1 MFEVLAEARLIVS
14 CQTRFNPS
22 DLEWDRWMMAASV
35 LARQV
40 GDFKLLVVTDGGHPT
55 RAQLERLKR
64 QKEQKDH
71 KEPPT
76 AIVSSSV
83 ALRFM
88 GAALT
93 FVNST
98 IRCFAPAQL
107 DQAFEHI
114 RLAPADR
121 NLARTSIERLRR
133 EMLALSA

>member
-22 DLEWDRWMMAASV
+22 DLEWDRWMTAASV

-40 GDFKLLVVTDGGHPT
+40 GDFRLLVVTDGGHPT
-55 RAQLERLKR
+55 RAQLERLKQLKD
-64 QKEQKDH
+64 QKE
-71 KEPPT
+71 PAT

-107 DQAFEHI
+107 DDAFEHI

-121 NLARTSIERLRR
+121 NLARASVERLRR

>member
-1 MFEVLAEARLIVS
+1 MIVS

-22 DLEWDRWMMAASV
+22 DLEWDRWMTAASV

-40 GDFKLLVVTDGGHPT
+40 GDFRLLVVTDGGHPT
-55 RAQLERLKR
+55 RTQLERLKR
-64 QKEQKDH
+64 LKDR

-107 DQAFEHI
+107 DDAFEHI
-114 RLAPADR
+114 GLVPADR
-121 NLARTSIERLRR
+121 SLARASIERLRR
-133 EMLALSA
+133 ELAALSATG

>member
-1 MFEVLAEARLIVS
+1 VFEVLAEARLIVS

-22 DLEWDRWMMAASV
+22 DLEWDRWMTAASV

-40 GDFKLLVVTDGGHPT
+40 GDFRLLVVTDGGHPT
-55 RAQLERLKR
+55 RAQLERLKQLKD
-64 QKEQKDH
+64 QKE
-71 KEPPT
+71 PAT

-121 NLARTSIERLRR
+121 SLARASIERLRR

>member
-22 DLEWDRWMMAASV
+22 DLEWDRWMTAASV
-35 LARQV
+35 LSRQV
-40 GDFKLLVVTDGGHPT
+40 GDFRLLVVTDGGHPT

-64 QKEQKDH
+64 LKDQKE
-71 KEPPT
+71 PAT

-107 DQAFEHI
+107 DDAFEHI

>member
-22 DLEWDRWMMAASV
+22 DLEWDRWMTAASV

-40 GDFKLLVVTDGGHPT
+40 GDFRLLVVTDGGHPT
-55 RAQLERLKR
+55 RAQLERLKQLKD
-64 QKEQKDH
+64 QKE
-71 KEPPT
+71 PAT

-121 NLARTSIERLRR
+121 SLARASIERLRR

>member
-1 MFEVLAEARLIVS
+1 MLAEARLIVS

-22 DLEWDRWMMAASV
+22 DEEWDRWMTAASV

-40 GDFKLLVVTDGGHPT
+40 GDFRLLVVTDGGHPT

-64 QKEQKDH
+64 LKDR

-107 DQAFEHI
+107 EDAFEHI
-114 RLAPADR
+114 ALVPADR
-121 NLARTSIERLRR
+121 RLASASIERLRR
-133 EMLALSA
+133 ELPALPATG

>member
-1 MFEVLAEARLIVS
+1 MIVS

-22 DLEWDRWMMAASV
+22 DLEWDRWMTAASV

-40 GDFKLLVVTDGGHPT
+40 GDFRLLVVTDGGHPT

-64 QKEQKDH
+64 LKDR

-76 AIVSSSV
+76 AIVSASV

-98 IRCFAPAQL
+98 IRCFAPTQL
-107 DQAFEHI
+107 DDAFEHI

-121 NLARTSIERLRR
+121 SLARASVERLRR
-133 EMLALSA
+133 EMLALSETG